1 MTRIQNIC
9 PRCGGNLFLER
20 DEYDQHLY
28 CLQCGFRAELGEI
41 NRVNYKA
48 NEEAAAVSLGGL
60 TALTFLR
67 DRANIQS
74 G

>member
-28 CLQCGFRAELGEI
+28 CLQCGFRTELEEI
-41 NRVNYKA
+41 NGANHKA
-48 NEEAAAVSLGGL
+48 DEGRREILPSP
-60 TALTFLR
+60 
-67 DRANIQS
+67 I
-74 G
+74 